1 MSELALD
8 FCPGGLALND
18 GRGYVPSQRADFFPE
33 GVMRCPGQV
42 ELLPQLAQ
50 IGLGTLRS
58 CRFVVGADE
67 RAPYAVVEVDDDFF
81 D

>member
-1 MSELALD
+1 
-8 FCPGGLALND
+8 
-18 GRGYVPSQRADFFPE
+18 
-33 GVMRCPGQV
+33 MRCPGQV